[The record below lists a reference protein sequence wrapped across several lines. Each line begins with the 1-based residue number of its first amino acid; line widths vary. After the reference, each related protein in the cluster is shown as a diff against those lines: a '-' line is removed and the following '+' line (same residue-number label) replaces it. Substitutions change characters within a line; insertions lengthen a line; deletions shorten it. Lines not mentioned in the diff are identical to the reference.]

1 MTYLISLNYNSSQY
15 TIEFLQSLAHVKT
28 DYKLILVDNHS
39 IPEDFEL
46 LKSYINQEADAIYIS
61 QDIEHF
67 QFNPQIRILLVKED
81 QNLGFAAGNN
91 IGIQIARNQPDFE
104 AVALINNDTE
114 VEPNFLDEI
123 LNYRKQNRKADLI
136 GCRIYF
142 GEPKDVILY
151 DGGKYFKHST
161 RAVHENQNK
170 HISQILASN
179 EPRQTEF
186 ITGCFMYISKHCLDT
201 IGLLNDTLFMYAEDL
216 EYCIRAVK
224 KGLLLYYVPTAVIR
238 HKIVQTSSPFA
249 AYWGT
254 RNRFKVA
261 KLHSS
266 LFDRFYTLISFIVT
280 RIPRYA
286 IWLFKGRTD
295 LIKAQA
301 KGFVDGL
308 KK

>member
-39 IPEDFEL
+39 IPEDFDK
-46 LKSYINQEADAIYIS
+46 LKSYINKETNAVYIS
-61 QDIEHF
+61 QDVENF
-67 QFNPQIRILLVKED
+67 QFNPQIRILLVRED

-91 IGIQIARNQPDFE
+91 VGIQIARNQPDFE

-123 LNYRKQNRKADLI
+123 LNFRKQNMKADLI
-136 GCRIYF
+136 GCRIF
-142 GEPKDVILY
+142 FKEPKDVILY
-151 DGGKYFKHST
+151 DGGKYFKHSV

-170 HISQILASN
+170 HISQISVTN

-186 ITGCFMYISKHCLDT
+186 ITGCFMYISKKCLDT
-201 IGLLNDTLFMYAEDL
+201 IGLLNDTFFMYAEDL

-224 KGLLLYYVPTAVIR
+224 KDLLLYYVPTAVIR

-261 KLHSS
+261 NLHSS
-266 LFDRFYTLISFIVT
+266 LIDQFYTLLSFIVT
-280 RIPRYA
+280 RVPRYS
-286 IWLFKGRTD
+286 IWLLKGRTD
-295 LIKAQA
+295 LIKAQV
-301 KGFVDGL
+301 KGLVDGL